1 MTFKLLLF
9 FFLIWVF
16 FRFVGRIFLPLAI
29 FRKAV
34 KNAQN
39 QQPFSNNPFSGN
51 RERGRSSRKKD
62 FSAIQDAEFEDL
74 SESESTDMDKDGAKG
89 APTGTSEKN

>member
-9 FFLIWVF
+9 FFLIWVLL
-16 FRFVGRIFLPLAI
+16 RFMRRIFLPLTI
-29 FRKAV
+29 FHKVV

-39 QQPFSNNPFSGN
+39 KRPFYNNPFSGS
-51 RERGRSSRKKD
+51 REQKKD

-74 SESESTDMDKDGAKG
+74 SESESSTKNKDSAMGK
-89 APTGTSEKN
+89 SK

>member
-39 QQPFSNNPFSGN
+39 QQPFSNNPFSGTS
-51 RERGRSSRKKD
+51 GSKKD

-74 SESESTDMDKDGAKG
+74 SESESAAKDKDGAKE
-89 APTGTSEKN
+89 ASTGTSDNT

>member
-16 FRFVGRIFLPLAI
+16 LRFVGRIFLPLAI

-39 QQPFSNNPFSGN
+39 QQPFGNNPFSKAN
-51 RERGRSSRKKD
+51 RRSSAQKKD

-74 SESESTDMDKDGAKG
+74 SESEPADKQKAGATG
-89 APTGTSEKN
+89 ASSSTSENN

>member
-16 FRFVGRIFLPLAI
+16 FRFLGRIFLPLAI

-39 QQPFSNNPFSGN
+39 QHPFSNPFSETSG
-51 RERGRSSRKKD
+51 RGGRKKD

-74 SESESTDMDKDGAKG
+74 SKSEPAAKDKDRAKKTS
-89 APTGTSEKN
+89 TGTSDNT

>member
-9 FFLIWVF
+9 LFLLWVF

-39 QQPFSNNPFSGN
+39 QQPFGDHPFSGSQG
-51 RERGRSSRKKD
+51 RGGGAQKKD

-74 SESESTDMDKDGAKG
+74 SESDPAAKDKDAATGAS
-89 APTGTSEKN
+89 TGTSEKN

>member
-16 FRFVGRIFLPLAI
+16 FRFLGRIFLPLAI

-39 QQPFSNNPFSGN
+39 QHPFSNNPFSETS
-51 RERGRSSRKKD
+51 ERGGRKKD

-74 SESESTDMDKDGAKG
+74 SKSEPAAKDKDRAKK
-89 APTGTSEKN
+89 ASTGTSDNT

>member
-39 QQPFSNNPFSGN
+39 QQPFSNNPFSGTGG
-51 RERGRSSRKKD
+51 RGGRKKD

-74 SESESTDMDKDGAKG
+74 SESEPAAKDKDGAKE
-89 APTGTSEKN
+89 ASTGTSDNT

>member
-16 FRFVGRIFLPLAI
+16 LRFMRRIFLPLSI
-29 FRKAV
+29 FHKVV
-34 KNAQN
+34 KNAKN
-39 QQPFSNNPFSGN
+39 QRPFSNKPFSGS
-51 RERGRSSRKKD
+51 REQKKD

-74 SESESTDMDKDGAKG
+74 SESESST
-89 APTGTSEKN
+89 KN

>member
-16 FRFVGRIFLPLAI
+16 LRFMRRIFLPLTI
-29 FRKAV
+29 FHKV
-34 KNAQN
+34 IKNAKN
-39 QQPFSNNPFSGN
+39 QRPFSNKPFSGSG
-51 RERGRSSRKKD
+51 EQKKD

-74 SESESTDMDKDGAKG
+74 SKSESSTKNKDSAKR
-89 APTGTSEKN
+89 KFK